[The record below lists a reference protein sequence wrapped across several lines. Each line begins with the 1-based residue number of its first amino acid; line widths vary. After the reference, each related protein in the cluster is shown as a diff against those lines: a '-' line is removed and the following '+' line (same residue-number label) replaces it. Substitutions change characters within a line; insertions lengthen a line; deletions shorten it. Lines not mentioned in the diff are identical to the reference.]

1 VPVLAIYQA
10 QLPFEEVA
18 KQFDIRSED
27 ERAARDVQE
36 QPAREADGGVLP
48 PNGLGLTRVAPD
60 GRWCNHERP
69 LVNANR

>member
-1 VPVLAIYQA
+1 VDARIKPNYTGIRVPVLAIYQA

-36 QPAREADGGVLP
+36 QPAREADGGVLLP
-48 PNGLGLTRVAPD
+48 TGSA
-60 GRWCNHERP
+60 
-69 LVNANR
+69 